1 MWHVVVGEWN
11 DNRIMKIKCFPDDA
25 KPSNVTEEI
34 YEVYGSYE
42 FPLKLPENK
51 LKLRKQK
58 ETKIYK
64 CIARDKTDRVIST
77 QFYIIT
83 SESKLSVYLSGIVR
97 YRK

>member
-25 KPSNVTEEI
+25 KPSNVTEKI

-51 LKLRKQK
+51 LKLRKRN

-83 SESKLSVYLSGIVR
+83 SESKLSVY
-97 YRK
+97 